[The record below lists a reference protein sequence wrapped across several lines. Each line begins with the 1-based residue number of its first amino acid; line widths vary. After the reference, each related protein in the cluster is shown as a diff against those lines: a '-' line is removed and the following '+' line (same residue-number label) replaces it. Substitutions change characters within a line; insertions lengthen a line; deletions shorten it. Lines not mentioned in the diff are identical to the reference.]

1 MKTGRE
7 LAAARGERLRRAFN
21 LTDESP
27 LKSRS
32 LRNAFE
38 HLDERLDKFLLSDI
52 VGYFFPS
59 PTVGSDELTEDAL
72 GNFFKLVD
80 PDHGICVLLSEKFEF
95 GPIRGE
101 AQRILK
107 RALKMAENG
116 SRL

>member
-7 LAAARGERLRRAFN
+7 RAAARGERLRMAIN
-21 LTDESP
+21 LSDDSP

-32 LRNAFE
+32 RRNAFE

-52 VGYFFPS
+52 VGYLFPS
-59 PTVGSDELTEDAL
+59 PTVGSHELTDDAL

-80 PDHGICVLLSEKFEF
+80 PDHGICVLLGEKFEF
-95 GPIRGE
+95 RPIRGE

-107 RALKMAENG
+107 RALEMAENG